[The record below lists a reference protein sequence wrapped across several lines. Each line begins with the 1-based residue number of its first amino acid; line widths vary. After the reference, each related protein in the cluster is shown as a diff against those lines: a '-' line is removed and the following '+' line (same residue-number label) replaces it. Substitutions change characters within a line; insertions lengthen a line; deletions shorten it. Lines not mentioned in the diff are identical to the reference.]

1 MEHEERRPADF
12 FGNRL
17 GQQARGVYPV
27 AAILGQQVNPQYIG
41 KMRVADDARL
51 RLERGTLDFALML
64 RPVPQDAYHSVDLS
78 DDEELVVLL
87 REDDPLSQ
95 HESLTVSELK
105 GRKLILPSREAV
117 RSELSAF
124 YEDEVF
130 SSRAQLSNLSA
141 NAALMV
147 QQGAGLAV
155 VCKDDYSY
163 TGVPEI
169 TVRPLSPAIFLGT
182 ALVWKRGGVRSKAA
196 RAFIDFLHA
205 HPAS

>member
-1 MEHEERRPADF
+1 M
-12 FGNRL
+12 
-17 GQQARGVYPV
+17 RGIE
-27 AAILGQQVNPQYIG
+27 AAFCRENPEVNFEIFTAI
-41 KMRVADDARL
+41 ADDARL

-87 REDDPLSQ
+87 REDDPLAQ

-169 TVRPLSPAIFLGT
+169 TVRQLSPAIFLGT